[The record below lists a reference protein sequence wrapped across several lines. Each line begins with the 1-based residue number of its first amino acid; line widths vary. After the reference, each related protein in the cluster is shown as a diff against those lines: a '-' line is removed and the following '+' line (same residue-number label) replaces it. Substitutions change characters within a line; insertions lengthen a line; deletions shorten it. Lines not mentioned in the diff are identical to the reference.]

1 MDKIEIKLY
10 RHKVYKNIYL
20 VRRWCVCG
28 GSPDT
33 DFFYATDSLQIAL
46 ENTSK
51 GDMEIEYTK
60 FWYEKGHSRLKA
72 KIVLEKDMEFDGYKG
87 KMRKEL
93 ELPLD
98 DFELIILKE
107 G

>member
-1 MDKIEIKLY
+1 MQELKIKLY
-10 RHKVYKNIYL
+10 RHKIYKDIYL
-20 VRRWCVCG
+20 ARRWSICG

-33 DFFYATDSLQIAL
+33 DFFYATNNLQTAL
-46 ENTSK
+46 ENTLK

-87 KMRKEL
+87 TMKKEL

-98 DFELIILKE
+98 DFELITLQEK
-107 G
+107 